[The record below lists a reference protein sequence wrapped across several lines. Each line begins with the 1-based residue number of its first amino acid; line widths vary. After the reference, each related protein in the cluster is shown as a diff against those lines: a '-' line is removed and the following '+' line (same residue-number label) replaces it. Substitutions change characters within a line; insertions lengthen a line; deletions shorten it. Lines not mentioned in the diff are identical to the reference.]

1 VKRILFH
8 QIAVALSLYA
18 SLIGNNAFSAD
29 APSRASNMSAIS
41 EVVSVA
47 AVPYFFSEAGEYLVK
62 SVEASG
68 KGTVY
73 VLEKVGTSVRGS
85 VTISANTSG
94 AVSVGV
100 GDGLK
105 VTATS
110 AGMLLVSAGQVLAII
125 PTELGKSLMESKKI
139 SS

>member
-1 VKRILFH
+1 MKKMKFR

-18 SLIGNNAFSAD
+18 TLIGNNAFAAGGQSK
-29 APSRASNMSAIS
+29 ASNMSAIS
-41 EVVSVA
+41 VVVSVA
-47 AVPYFFSEAGEYLVK
+47 AAPYFFSEAGEYLVK

-68 KGTVY
+68 KGSVY
-73 VLEKVGTSVRGS
+73 VLEKVGTGIRGS
-85 VTISANTSG
+85 VTISANASG

>member
-1 VKRILFH
+1 MKSMMFRR
-8 QIAVALSLYA
+8 IAVPLSLYVC
-18 SLIGNNAFSAD
+18 LIGNNAFAVGGQST
-29 APSRASNMSAIS
+29 ASDMSAIS
-41 EVVSVA
+41 VVVSVV

-73 VLEKVGTSVRGS
+73 VLEKVGAGVRGL
-85 VTISANTSG
+85 VTISATASG

-110 AGMLLVSAGQVLAII
+110 AGMLLVSAGQVL
-125 PTELGKSLMESKKI
+125 
-139 SS
+139 